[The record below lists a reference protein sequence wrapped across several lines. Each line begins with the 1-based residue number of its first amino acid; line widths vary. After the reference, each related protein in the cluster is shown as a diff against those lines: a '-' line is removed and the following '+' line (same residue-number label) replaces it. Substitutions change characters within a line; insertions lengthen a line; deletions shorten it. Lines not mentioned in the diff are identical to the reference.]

1 MTHRE
6 LTKVLPINHS
16 AYRDATGYEFALS
29 RGAHGPDGFRRVTDP
44 KAFFFKGH
52 CPNRDEHARTS
63 FFIISPFLCFSFLS
77 VVCMY
82 LNQ

>member
-1 MTHRE
+1 MTHRD
-6 LTKVLPINHS
+6 LTKS
-16 AYRDATGYEFALS
+16 QYREATGYESALS
-29 RGAHGPDGFRRVTDP
+29 WSAHGPDGFRRVTDP
-44 KAFFFKGH
+44 KAFFLKGH
-52 CPNRDEHARTS
+52 FRNRDAHAPTS